1 MSRAADIQQAPRQNF
16 GNLFQ
21 LTMPGIK
28 DLSDLS
34 AAQTRISSQIASSS
48 NSFMSALVSSI
59 TGVGTDNTNPAYC
72 VSTNDLGGAMN
83 RMKCVGDLMVLGKIA
98 MDTSIFTAK
107 TGTYAIDAAAGGAKA
122 GLGILPWI
130 GEKFGEGTQAFATA
144 LTNWIRDVLIN
155 TLEHVA
161 DQLSHVAFMFSVV
174 LPSMPYLLFMLVVV
188 GWVLGVLQT
197 VVAVPLWALLHMT
210 PERTFV
216 GSQSQGYLL
225 LLSLFVRPAL
235 AMIGLYMGMLLSDP
249 VINYIVRGFF
259 AIRGVVDGGS
269 FSVASYLVEMGTF
282 FWWLQVL
289 SYVLL
294 AAIYMCFTLPQMLP
308 GTVLQ
313 WIGGGIS
320 DLGESNAVQNVRSQ
334 MVLDQRKAPFNALK
348 RPEPKGGRAGAG
360 KAPKDAQPVAPSPS
374 AASSS
379 MINPQGTVPKSS
391 EKDL

>member
-1 MSRAADIQQAPRQNF
+1 
-16 GNLFQ
+16 
-21 LTMPGIK
+21 
-28 DLSDLS
+28 
-34 AAQTRISSQIASSS
+34 
-48 NSFMSALVSSI
+48 
-59 TGVGTDNTNPAYC
+59 
-72 VSTNDLGGAMN
+72 
-83 RMKCVGDLMVLGKIA
+83 
-98 MDTSIFTAK
+98 
-107 TGTYAIDAAAGGAKA
+107 
-122 GLGILPWI
+122 
-130 GEKFGEGTQAFATA
+130 
-144 LTNWIRDVLIN
+144 
-155 TLEHVA
+155 
-161 DQLSHVAFMFSVV
+161 
-174 LPSMPYLLFMLVVV
+174 MLHLQVESKV

-348 RPEPKGGRAGAG
+348 RPEPKGGASRRREGAQGRAARCALTFGC
-360 KAPKDAQPVAPSPS
+360 KLFHDQPARNR
-374 AASSS
+374 ARRR
-379 MINPQGTVPKSS
+379 
-391 EKDL
+391 